1 MGEERLDYGDDVLL
15 DGALDVLGGV
25 LRRGGG
31 LQRRRCLL
39 VTWRFGAGSVIAV
52 LSGDRRRLTVDS
64 VRRRCGGSI
73 ACTVWG
79 AKST

>member
-1 MGEERLDYGDDVLL
+1 MGKERLDYGDDVLL

-25 LRRGGG
+25 LLHGGG

-39 VTWRFGAGSVIAV
+39 VTWQFGAGSVIAV
-52 LSGDRRRLTVDS
+52 LSGNGRRLTVDS
-64 VRRRCGGSI
+64 VRRRRGGSI
-73 ACTVWG
+73 ACTVRG

>member
-39 VTWRFGAGSVIAV
+39 VTWQFGAGSVIAV
-52 LSGDRRRLTVDS
+52 LSGNGRRLTVDS
-64 VRRRCGGSI
+64 VRRRRGGSI

>member
-1 MGEERLDYGDDVLL
+1 MGEERVDYGDDVLL

-39 VTWRFGAGSVIAV
+39 VTWQFGARSVIAV
-52 LSGDRRRLTVDS
+52 LSGDGRRLTVDS
-64 VRRRCGGSI
+64 VWRRCRGSI
-73 ACTVWG
+73 ACTVRG